1 MDVAIDGR
9 EYTMTFELFSDV
21 VPKTCQ
27 NFKGLCAGTKVDGET
42 LTYKDSVFHRIQP
55 RGWVQGGDIVD
66 GAGDGGRSIFGETF
80 EDENFAIL
88 HDRRGRLGM
97 ANNGL
102 HSNASQFFISFS
114 ALEWMNTKYVAF
126 GQLYEGS
133 AALDALEAVATYNQ
147 RPKADCTIV
156 SCGVLA
162 D

>member
-1 MDVAIDGR
+1 LVCQ
-9 EYTMTFELFSDV
+9 LFSDV

-27 NFKGLCAGTKVDGET
+27 NFKGLCAGTKVDGGFGT

-66 GAGDGGRSIFGETF
+66 GAGDGGRSIFGDTF

-126 GQLYEGS
+126 GYVCLTRFAMDLDFYGFDCLFH
-133 AALDALEAVATYNQ
+133 ALGAFE
-147 RPKADCTIV
+147 KW
-156 SCGVLA
+156 
-162 D
+162 